1 MEGRHEL
8 ESKLKGESLVR
19 KGLLRRYEGREQ
31 VRIAPQLNIVKIGG
45 HGIIDFGAPVVNPLV
60 EEIGALSKQ
69 HQLLVVTGGGRGRRP
84 PVRSTRPG
92 RSL

>member
-19 KGLLRRYEGREQ
+19 KGLLQRYENREQ

-45 HGIIDFGAPVVNPLV
+45 YGIIDFGAPVVLPLV
-60 EEIGALSKQ
+60 KEIGEL
-69 HQLLVVTGGGRGRRP
+69 
-84 PVRSTRPG
+84 
-92 RSL
+92 